1 MQLKGDFICPEDSCG
16 KPMNSK
22 FLSEL
27 PIKAR
32 PKVEKILAYSENRT
46 NPKARLCPIE

>member
-1 MQLKGDFICPEDSCG
+1 MQLKGGIICPEHSCG

-32 PKVEKILAYSENRT
+32 RKVDKILAYSENRT
-46 NPKARLCPIE
+46 NPKARLCSIE